1 MSNSTQLRQRQPMA
15 SEAPAE
21 AILRMADIEKSFP
34 GVKALQN
41 VTFTVRRGEV
51 HALVGENGA
60 GKSTLMKILSG
71 AYRADGGSIWFDG
84 VQTEH
89 SSPAEMIERGI
100 AVIYQEFSQASHL
113 TVAENI
119 YMNRLPRTRFST
131 VDWSRLKKDAT
142 ACMKRLGFEIEPNT
156 PVAKLSVAQ
165 RQMVEIARAI
175 SQNAKLIVL
184 DEPSAV
190 LGDAELEKLFVTIR
204 SLQAEGVSFIYISH
218 RLKEVFDICQSV
230 TVLRDGQVMKSDAIE
245 NWTTSLLIQS
255 MVGRPLTEFFPTR
268 EPKFGDEVLKVTGL
282 RRGKFLKDLSFSL
295 RAGEILGVCG
305 LAGAGRSEL
314 LRAIVGADAL
324 DAGRIEI
331 HGIEKTISSP
341 RQAISLGIGFAPED
355 RKTEGLFLGQSV
367 GFNITISK
375 LDKFCQSKVLRL
387 GKEKSE
393 IDSYVKR
400 LRVKTPDVSTRIG
413 TLSGGNQQKCV
424 IAKQLNAEC
433 DILLIDEP
441 TRGVDVGAKREI
453 YELLVEFTQTRGMGI
468 LMVSSE
474 LPEILG
480 LCDRILVMREGEI
493 TAELACDDASE
504 EVIMQHATY
513 H

>member
-1 MSNSTQLRQRQPMA
+1 
-15 SEAPAE
+15 
-21 AILRMADIEKSFP
+21 MADIEKSFP
-34 GVKALQN
+34 GVKALRN
-41 VTFTVRRGEV
+41 VTFSVRRGEV

-71 AYRADGGSIWFDG
+71 AYRADNGSIWFDG
-84 VQTEH
+84 ELTRH
-89 SSPAEMIERGI
+89 SSPAEMIDRGI

-119 YMNRLPRTRFST
+119 FMNRLPRTRFGT
-131 VDWSRLKKDAT
+131 VDWKGLNTDALG
-142 ACMKRLGFEIEPNT
+142 CMRRLGFEIEPTT
-156 PVAKLSVAQ
+156 PVARLSVAQ

-175 SQNAKLIVL
+175 SQHAKLIVL

-190 LGDAELEKLFVTIR
+190 LGDTELERLFATIR
-204 SLQAEGVSFIYISH
+204 SLQAEGVSFVYISH

-230 TVLRDGQVMKSDAIE
+230 TVLRDGQVMKSDMIE
-245 NWTTSLLIQS
+245 SWTTASLIQA
-255 MVGRPLTEFFPTR
+255 MVGRPLTEFFPPR
-268 EPKFGDEVLKVTGL
+268 NPKFGDEILKVSGL
-282 RRGKFLKDLSFSL
+282 RRGKILKDLSFSL

-324 DAGRIEI
+324 DAGRIEV
-331 HGIEKTISSP
+331 HGSEKTISSP
-341 RQAISLGIGFAPED
+341 RRAISLGIGFAPED

-375 LDKFCQSKVLRL
+375 LEKFARANVLRL

-393 IDSYVKR
+393 IESYVSR
-400 LRVKTPDVSTRIG
+400 LRVKTPKVTTRIG

-433 DILLIDEP
+433 DVLLIDEP

-453 YELLVEFTQTRGMGI
+453 YELLVAFTETRGMGI

-480 LCDRILVMREGEI
+480 LCDRILVMRDGEI
-493 TAELACDDASE
+493 TAELGRDEASE
-504 EVIMQHATY
+504 ELIMRYAT
-513 H
+513 HH

>member
-1 MSNSTQLRQRQPMA
+1 MSNTTQLRQQQPTEPEI
-15 SEAPAE
+15 SAE

-84 VQTEH
+84 SQTQH

-119 YMNRLPRTRFST
+119 YMNRLPHTGFGT
-131 VDWSRLKKDAT
+131 VDWPRLKKDALT
-142 ACMKRLGFEIEPNT
+142 CMKRLGFEIDPNT
-156 PVAKLSVAQ
+156 PIAKLSVAQ

-190 LGDAELEKLFVTIR
+190 LGDVELEKLFATIR
-204 SLQAEGVSFIYISH
+204 SLQTEGVSFIYISH

-245 NWTTSLLIQS
+245 NWTTASLIQS
-255 MVGRPLTEFFPTR
+255 MVGRPLTEFFPHR
-268 EPKFGDEVLKVTGL
+268 EPKFGDEILKVSGL
-282 RRGKFLKDLSFSL
+282 RRKNILKDLSFSL

-324 DAGRIEI
+324 DAGRLDEVKVV
-331 HGIEKTISSP
+331 GIDGQETAFE
-341 RQAISLGIGFAPED
+341 AIKAGKLAATFTYPYVAPEGIQIAYQVA
-355 RKTEGLFLGQSV
+355 TGESV
-367 GFNITISK
+367 DAEVI
-375 LDKFCQSKVLRL
+375 LP
-387 GKEKSE
+387 GKQV
-393 IDSYVKR
+393 DS
-400 LRVKTPDVSTRIG
+400 S
-413 TLSGGNQQKCV
+413 N
-424 IAKQLNAEC
+424 
-433 DILLIDEP
+433 IDE
-441 TRGVDVGAKREI
+441 
-453 YELLVEFTQTRGMGI
+453 M
-468 LMVSSE
+468 
-474 LPEILG
+474 LG
-480 LCDRILVMREGEI
+480 TGF
-493 TAELACDDASE
+493 
-504 EVIMQHATY
+504 
-513 H
+513 